1 MAATLECADAH
12 DRRTRLVKRSVLIR
26 PETGWATSFRE
37 LADSS
42 ELVLFLAWRDVAL
55 RYRQT
60 ILGAAWVLFQPLA
73 TMLLFTIVFGR
84 LGKMPSDGLPYPL
97 FCYTALVVWQGFAA
111 ALVGCS
117 NSLVSNP
124 NLVSKVYFPRLVIP
138 LAAVLPPLLDTAVAS
153 LLLPVLMAYYRLSPS
168 PRAALFPAFVAL
180 GFLAALAVGLW
191 LAALNVRF
199 RDVRYAVPV
208 LMQFWM
214 FASPVVY
221 STTLVP
227 ERWRPLVGLNPIA
240 GPIEAARWSLL
251 GGGAAPPWSIL
262 AVSSVVIFGLL
273 AGGIVFFQTQE
284 RGFADD
290 V

>member
-1 MAATLECADAH
+1 
-12 DRRTRLVKRSVLIR
+12 VLIR
-26 PETGWATSFRE
+26 PETGWTTSVRE

-42 ELVLFLAWRDVAL
+42 ELVFFLAWRDVAL

-84 LGKMPSDGLPYPL
+84 LGKMPSDGFPYPL
-97 FCYTALVVWQGFAA
+97 FCYVALVVWQGFAA

-153 LLLPVLMAYYRLSPS
+153 LLLPLLMAYYRVAPS
-168 PRAALFPAFVAL
+168 PRASLFPAFVGL
-180 GFLAALAVGLW
+180 GFLAALSVGLW

-221 STTLVP
+221 PMTIVP
-227 ERWRPLVGLNPIA
+227 ERWRPVYAINPMA
-240 GPIEAARWSLL
+240 
-251 GGGAAPPWSIL
+251 
-262 AVSSVVIFGLL
+262 VVIQGFRWALTGHGFPGITPIVVSVLGVIVLLVTGL
-273 AGGIVFFQTQE
+273 IVFRKAE
-284 RGFADD
+284 ADMAD
-290 V
+290 VL